1 MRTTVIYIHIY
12 TEFFFIAMVIY
23 IQTQM
28 FHIYMAMG
36 ANFDTFPDAWQR
48 FGAVLRLLLPN

>member
-1 MRTTVIYIHIY
+1 
-12 TEFFFIAMVIY
+12 MVIY

-48 FGAVLRLLLPN
+48 FGAVLRLLLPNWNTYFKVKHFFSMFTTH